1 MAVQGSQRTATGG
14 KASKRLRIEMLGPV
28 CVRRGTTSLDAGP
41 ARRQAV
47 LVALV
52 LRRNRPVGYEQ
63 LLDDVWG
70 THPPESGHRV
80 LPSYVFALRKALD
93 PQGTKPG
100 TSVIRGGGGGYRFV
114 LDDLELDTAELEA
127 HAQAARR
134 AKETGDLA
142 TATDR
147 FTAALALFRGEPLA
161 GLPGPFARGERQRLT
176 ERRVALQ
183 AGRMEC
189 LVGLGRAGETLDEL
203 AALTAADP
211 LNEPLLGLRM
221 RALYAADRQGDALK
235 AFAAMRARL
244 ADELGVDPGPQLQRI
259 HEAVLRRNDTF
270 LLGGAPARPARSRRP
285 VNDLPGAVGH
295 IDGRAHELD
304 LLTTPAPSDTVS
316 LTTIDGTAGV
326 GKTTLALHA
335 AHRLRTGYPDG
346 CLYADLRAHNE
357 EQQPLTPQRILRRL
371 LRSLGEPSHESLSDL
386 DELTAAWRTATSSL
400 KLLLVLDDAANAR
413 QAAPL
418 LPAGPGS
425 RVLITSRRRMA
436 ELDADL
442 RITLEPLETRGAVSL
457 LRHLVGQERADS
469 EPEAMSELARLCDG
483 LPLAL
488 RIVGARL
495 QTRPTWTPAFLVDRM
510 TGDADRLAEL
520 SAGDRS
526 VEAAFRLSY
535 DQLPPQLQ
543 RAFRILGLT
552 PTTEVDKLA
561 SAAMLGCPPA
571 EAENVLEGLV
581 DVSLLQQP
589 GPGRYRFHD
598 LVRAHARRLART
610 TPEEHS
616 PARTGLFRLYL
627 DAGRLASDWG
637 PGGFPTGPQPDDTPF
652 SNWQHAERWLDAAGT
667 ELPDVVA
674 HAAELGEAD
683 HACWIAEALTDYF
696 LRRGHYHEC
705 RATLEAAFG
714 CADEATDRRMAPAL
728 RSGMGMI
735 DVYQGRFEE
744 ARTWFT
750 TALGIS
756 RQNGEVREEARAMA
770 GLGAAAFNLGR
781 GEDVIPQLTEA
792 LALSERVND
801 RWLTGMTL
809 SLLGYIHH
817 HHGRIETALD
827 CFGLAYI
834 HAETSGRPNLLSQ
847 TLYCIGEVHLSQGRH
862 REAYG
867 MFRRALDQ
875 VAQTAPTFQQAL
887 LLARLGTAQEATDP
901 DKALTLHHEAL
912 ALHEQLDPLKE
923 PHYDRLEMDIRCR
936 LGQTYVTAG
945 RFHEGREQF
954 LAALTIPGAPAHIAE
969 YARAE
974 AGLSACLRTGP
985 EDGDAGLVPGRH

>member
-1 MAVQGSQRTATGG
+1 MRGSQGTAMGG
-14 KASKRLRIEMLGPV
+14 GASERLHIEVLGPV
-28 CVRRGTTSLDAGP
+28 SVRRGTTSLDAGP
-41 ARRQAV
+41 VRRQAV

-52 LRRNRPVGYEQ
+52 LRRSGPVSYEQ

-93 PQGTKPG
+93 PQGAGPR

-114 LDDLELDTAELEA
+114 LANLELDTAELEA
-127 HAQAARR
+127 HTQAARR
-134 AKETGDLA
+134 AKDAGDLA

-161 GLPGPFARGERQRLT
+161 GLPGPFAQGERQLLT
-176 ERRVALQ
+176 ERRGVLQ
-183 AGRMEC
+183 AGRLEC
-189 LVGLGRAGETLDEL
+189 LVGLGRAGDALDEL
-203 AALTAADP
+203 AMLTAADP

-221 RALYAADRQGDALK
+221 RALYAVERQDEALK
-235 AFAAMRARL
+235 AFVAMRVRL
-244 ADELGVDPGPQLQRI
+244 ADELGVDPGKQLQRV
-259 HEAVLRRNDTF
+259 HEAVLRRDDAF
-270 LLGGAPARPARSRRP
+270 LLGSAPTRSARPRRP
-285 VNDLPGAVGH
+285 VNDLPGSVGH
-295 IDGRAHELD
+295 IDGRTHELN

-316 LTTIDGTAGV
+316 LTTVDGTAGV
-326 GKTTLALHA
+326 GKTTLVLHA
-335 AHRLRTGYPDG
+335 ARQLRTDYPDG
-346 CLYADLRAHNE
+346 CLYADLRAHSE
-357 EQQPLTPQRILRRL
+357 EQQSLTPQRVLHRL
-371 LRSLGEPSHESLSDL
+371 LRSLGEPNSEALSDL

-400 KLLLVLDDAANAR
+400 RLLLVLDDVANAR

-425 RVLITSRRRMA
+425 RVLITSRRRLV

-442 RITLEPLETRGAVSL
+442 RITLEPLEAGGAVSL
-457 LRHLVGQERADS
+457 LRHLVGEERADS
-469 EPEAMSELARLCDG
+469 EPEAMGELARLCDG

-495 QTRPTWTPAFLVDRM
+495 QTRPTWTPAFLVERM
-510 TGDADRLAEL
+510 AGDEDRLAEL

-535 DQLPPQLQ
+535 DQLPQQLQ
-543 RAFRILGLT
+543 HGFRVLGLT

-589 GPGRYRFHD
+589 APGRYRFHD

-616 PARTGLFRLYL
+616 PARTALLRLYL

-637 PGGFPTGPQPDDTPF
+637 PGGFPTGPQPVGAPF
-652 SNWQHAERWLDAAGT
+652 SDWQHAERWLDAAGT
-667 ELPDVVA
+667 ELPDVVT

-683 HACWIAEALTDYF
+683 HACWIAEALTDCF

-705 RATLEAAFG
+705 RTTLGTALA
-714 CADEATDRRMAPAL
+714 CAGEATDRRMPPAL
-728 RSGMGMI
+728 RSSMGMI
-735 DVYQGRFEE
+735 DLYQGRLTEGH
-744 ARTWFT
+744 TWFT
-750 TALGIS
+750 TALEIS
-756 RQNGEVREEARAMA
+756 RQNGETREEARALA
-770 GLGAAAFNLGR
+770 GLGAVAFNLGR
-781 GEDVIPQLTEA
+781 GEDAIPQLTTA
-792 LALSERVND
+792 LNLSERVGD
-801 RWLTGMTL
+801 SWLTGMTL
-809 SLLGYIHH
+809 SLLGSVHH

-827 CFGLAYI
+827 CFGLAYTY
-834 HAETSGRPNLLSQ
+834 AETSGRPNLLSQ
-847 TLYCIGEVHLSQGRH
+847 TLYCIGDVHLSQGRH

-875 VAQTAPTFQQAL
+875 VAQNAHTFQQAF
-887 LLARLGTAQEATDP
+887 LLARLGTAQETTDL
-901 DKALTLHHEAL
+901 DSALSLHHEAL

-936 LGQTYVTAG
+936 LGQTYATAG
-945 RFHEGREQF
+945 LLHEGREQY
-954 LAALTIPGAPAHIAE
+954 LAALAIPGAETHTFE

-974 AGLSACLRTGP
+974 AGLATCQT
-985 EDGDAGLVPGRH
+985 A

>member
-1 MAVQGSQRTATGG
+1 MAVQGSQRSATGG
-14 KASKRLRIEMLGPV
+14 GASERLRIEMLGPV
-28 CVRRGTTSLDAGP
+28 RVRRGTTPVDIGP

-52 LRRNRPVGYEQ
+52 LRRNGPVGYAR

-100 TSVIRGGGGGYRFV
+100 SSVIRGGGGGYRFV
-114 LDDLELDTAELEA
+114 LDDLDLDTVELEA
-127 HAQAARR
+127 HARAARR
-134 AKETGDLA
+134 AKDSGDLA

-161 GLPGPFARGERQRLT
+161 GLPGPHARVERQRLT

-183 AGRMEC
+183 AGRLEC

-203 AALTAADP
+203 AVLTAAAP
-211 LNEPLLGLRM
+211 LDEPLLGLRM
-221 RALYAADRQGDALK
+221 RALYAADRQGDALR
-235 AFAAMRARL
+235 AFADMRVRL

-259 HEAVLRRNDTF
+259 HEAVLRRDDT
-270 LLGGAPARPARSRRP
+270 LLLNGAPARPVRSRRP
-285 VNDLPGAVGH
+285 VNNLPGALGH
-295 IDGRAHELD
+295 IDGRARELE
-304 LLTTPAPSDTVS
+304 LLTAPSPSGTVS
-316 LTTIDGTAGV
+316 LTTVDGTAGV

-335 AHRLRTGYPDG
+335 AHRLRDDFPDG
-346 CLYADLRAHNE
+346 CLYAGLRAHNE
-357 EQQPLTPQRILRRL
+357 EQRPLTPQRILRRL
-371 LRSLGEPSHESLSDL
+371 LRSLGEPSHESLNDL
-386 DELTAAWRTATSSL
+386 DELTAAWCTTTSSL
-400 KLLLVLDDAANAR
+400 RLLLVLDDAANAR
-413 QAAPL
+413 QVAPL

-425 RVLITSRRRMA
+425 RVLVTSRRRLA

-442 RITLEPLETRGAVSL
+442 RITLEPLEADGAASL
-457 LRHLVGQERADS
+457 LRRLVGDARADE
-469 EPEAMSELARLCDG
+469 EPEAMGELARLCDG

-510 TGDADRLAEL
+510 TGDEDRLVEL

-526 VEAAFRLSY
+526 VEAAFHLSY

-543 RAFRILGLT
+543 RAFRVLGLV

-561 SAAMLGCPPA
+561 TAAMLGCPPS

-598 LVRAHARRLART
+598 LVRAHARRCARAV
-610 TPEEHS
+610 PEEHA
-616 PARTGLFRLYL
+616 PARAALFRLYL
-627 DAGRLASDWG
+627 EAGRLASDWG
-637 PGGFPTGPQPDDTPF
+637 PGGFPTGPRATGTMF
-652 SNWQHAERWLDAAGT
+652 SDWQHAERWLDAAGT

-683 HACWIAEALTDYF
+683 HACWIAEALVDFF

-705 RATLEAAFG
+705 RATLETAFG

-735 DVYQGRFEE
+735 DLYQNRFEE
-744 ARTWFT
+744 APAWFA
-750 TALGIS
+750 TALELS
-756 RQNGEVREEARAMA
+756 RRNGETREEARALA
-770 GLGAAAFNLGR
+770 GLGASAFNLGR
-781 GEDVIPQLTEA
+781 GEEAIPQLTDA

-801 RWLTGMTL
+801 RWLTGMAL
-809 SLLGYIHH
+809 SLLGSIHH
-817 HHGRIETALD
+817 LHGRIEAALD
-827 CFGLAYI
+827 CFGLAYS

-847 TLYCIGEVHLSQGRH
+847 TLYCIAEVHLGQGRN

-867 MFRRALDQ
+867 LFRRALDQ
-875 VAQTAPTFQQAL
+875 VAQSTPTFQQAL
-887 LLARLGTAQEATDP
+887 LLTRLGTARETTDP
-901 DKALTLHHEAL
+901 DEALTLHHEAL
-912 ALHEQLDPLKE
+912 ALHERLDPLKE
-923 PHYDRLEMDIRCR
+923 PQYDRLEMDIRCR

-945 RFHEGREQF
+945 RLHEGREQF
-954 LAALTIPGAPAHIAE
+954 LAALAVPGAPTHLFE

-974 AGLSACLRTGP
+974 EGLSRCHAEP
-985 EDGDAGLVPGRH
+985 EDGCFGDQA